1 MDEVGYYQQAFQ
13 TFKQLFSQVVS
24 FAHWVVC
31 CCCFHF
37 IWGNLKASSS
47 SLCIS
52 LSGWDRV
59 GGGGCMRK
67 CAQLREVVKWRTC
80 SVKQFFSVL
89 FSHHCPF
96 KPGPGLTVS
105 DLGQCS
111 ILFFSHAPAAV
122 CLQDLCTWSYYSIIL
137 ILTNWCVWEK
147 HSTSSGSALTV
158 VAQNC
163 FGQPMWNAEYAGL
176 KCVVIKRHLETH
188 HRHFMF
194 LWLLQLWKVT
204 GANLWCSP
212 LRGVSS
218 TGSANSVQIWGT
230 LKTRTKIFCDTPTLM
245 YFMMQWW

>member
-1 MDEVGYYQQAFQ
+1 MGPGGGRGVHEKMCSVERGSQVTYVQCK
-13 TFKQLFSQVVS
+13 TILFSFV
-24 FAHWVVC
+24 F
-31 CCCFHF
+31 
-37 IWGNLKASSS
+37 S
-47 SLCIS
+47 SLSIQTRPWTYS
-52 LSGWDRV
+52 FWFR
-59 GGGGCMRK
+59 
-67 CAQLREVVKWRTC
+67 
-80 SVKQFFSVL
+80 
-89 FSHHCPF
+89 
-96 KPGPGLTVS
+96 
-105 DLGQCS
+105 CS